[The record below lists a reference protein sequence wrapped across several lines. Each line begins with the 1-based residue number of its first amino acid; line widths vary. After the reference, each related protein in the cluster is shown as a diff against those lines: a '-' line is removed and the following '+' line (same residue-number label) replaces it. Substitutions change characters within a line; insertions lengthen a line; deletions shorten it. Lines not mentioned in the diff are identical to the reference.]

1 MLLLFY
7 LLGLLC
13 SVLQAQDVSV
23 TNKLTS
29 MIGTDVTLPCTFSST
44 DPIVRVTQI
53 MWMKG
58 NAKLAVYNPQHGT
71 HVEDTTHF
79 QMVDQSA
86 NSATLKISGVRY
98 TDEGEYLCEVTT
110 FPGGNVKAT
119 TSMTVKAMP
128 QNSAEA
134 NTKVVAGDQEQ
145 VVATCNS
152 VNGRPPA
159 RITWYA
165 AIPGNVSNNMVNNT
179 DGTYTV
185 VSQYLLTPSWTADGM
200 PVTCIINY
208 ESTDYNIPLK
218 LSVQYTPVVTIEGF
232 DDNWHLN
239 RNGVYLTCNG
249 KGNPPPT
256 SYTWKTADGSPLPAS
271 VRAKDNVLYVD
282 EVDERVNRSFLC
294 EVTNALGSRASRQ
307 DVLVREHAMQTQ
319 TNAGA
324 IAGGVIGGILVLLL
338 VAAIIFFVIKRGG
351 LQSKKDRGTYNSKPR
366 AFGTGKQSEQFT
378 YQDDGE
384 LDKPLKS
391 GVPMRDSGLSPSLG
405 DEDYDDEEAEEERMK
420 YKVLEDDEEEE
431 RFNEVGPML
440 QLRPHHPIDSYLD
453 DDMESQ
459 TDGSIISR
467 TAVYV

>member
-1 MLLLFY
+1 MQLFFL

-13 SVLQAQDVSV
+13 TVLQAKDVSV
-23 TNKLTS
+23 TDKLTG
-29 MIGTDVTLPCTFSST
+29 IVGKEVLLPCTFTST
-44 DPIVRVTQI
+44 DASVRVTQI

-58 NAKLAVYNPQHGT
+58 TTSLAVYSPQHGI
-71 HVEDTTHF
+71 HLPYPEHY
-79 QMVDQSA
+79 QLVDPSQT
-86 NSATLKISGVRY
+86 SATLKISPINY
-98 TDEGEYLCEVTT
+98 TDEGDYVCEVTT

-119 TSMTVKAMP
+119 TTLIIKAIP

-134 NTKVVAGDQEQ
+134 NFGVVAGDQEQ
-145 VVATCNS
+145 AVATCKS
-152 VNGRPPA
+152 ANGRPPSQ
-159 RITWYA
+159 ITWHTS
-165 AIPGNVSNNMVNNT
+165 IPGNVSNTMTNNT

-185 VSQYLLTPSWTADGM
+185 VSQYFLTPTWTADGM
-200 PVTCIINY
+200 PVTCVTNY
-208 ESTDYNIPLK
+208 ESTDYPIPLK
-218 LSVQYTPVVTIEGF
+218 LSVQYYPVVTIEGF
-232 DDNWHLN
+232 DDNWHLH
-239 RNGVYLTCNG
+239 RNGVYLTCTG

-256 SYTWKTADGSPLPAS
+256 SYIWKTADGSPLPAS
-271 VRAKDNVLYVD
+271 VRAEGNVLYVD

-338 VAAIIFFVIKRGG
+338 LAAVIFIVIKRGG
-351 LQSKKDRGTYNSKPR
+351 LQNKKDRGTYNPKPR
-366 AFGTGKQSEQFT
+366 AFGTGKPTEQFT
-378 YQDDGE
+378 YQDDGD
-384 LDKPLKS
+384 LDKPLK
-391 GVPMRDSGLSPSLG
+391 GPVPMRDSGLSPSLG
-405 DEDYDDEEAEEERMK
+405 DEDDDDEEERMK
-420 YKVLEDDEEEE
+420 YKVLEDDDDEE

>member
-1 MLLLFY
+1 MQLFFL

-13 SVLQAQDVSV
+13 SVLQAQDTSIYV
-23 TNKLTS
+23 TDKVTGI
-29 MIGTDVTLPCTFSST
+29 IGKEVILPCKFTSKNPS
-44 DPIVRVTQI
+44 VRVTQI
-53 MWMKG
+53 MWLNSTG
-58 NAKLAVYNPQHGT
+58 SLAVFSPILGT
-71 HVEDTTHF
+71 HLHDPARF
-79 QMVDQSA
+79 QLVDPS
-86 NSATLKISGVRY
+86 NTSVTLKISPVVY
-98 TDEGEYLCEVTT
+98 TDEGEYVCEVTT

-119 TSMTVKAMP
+119 TTLVVKAIS

-134 NTKVVAGDQEQ
+134 NSGVVAGDQEAA
-145 VVATCNS
+145 VATCKS
-152 VNGRPPA
+152 ANGRPPS
-159 RITWYA
+159 RITWHTT
-165 AIPGNVSNNMVNNT
+165 IPGNVSNTMINNT
-179 DGTYTV
+179 DGTYTA
-185 VSQYLLTPSWTADGM
+185 VSQYLIIPTWTADGM
-200 PVTCIINY
+200 PVTCIINS
-208 ESTDYNIPLK
+208 ESTDYPIPLK
-218 LSVQYTPVVTIEGF
+218 LSIQYAPVVTIEGY
-232 DDNWHLN
+232 DDNWHLH
-239 RNGVYLTCNG
+239 RNDVFLTCNA
-249 KGNPPPT
+249 KGNPPPM

-271 VRAKDNVLYVD
+271 VRAKDNILYVD
-282 EVDERVNRSFLC
+282 QVDERVNRSFIC

-307 DVLVREHAMQTQ
+307 DVFVRERAMQTQ

-338 VAAIIFFVIKRGG
+338 LAAIIFIVIKRGG

-366 AFGTGKQSEQFT
+366 AFGTGKSTEQFN

-384 LDKPLKS
+384 LDKPLK
-391 GVPMRDSGLSPSLG
+391 GPVPMRDSGLSPSLG
-405 DEDYDDEEAEEERMK
+405 DEDDDEEERMK

>member
-1 MLLLFY
+1 MQLFFL

-13 SVLQAQDVSV
+13 SVLQAQEVSV
-23 TNKLTS
+23 TSKLTGI
-29 MIGTDVTLPCTFSST
+29 IGKEIVLPCTFTST
-44 DPIVRVTQI
+44 DSSVKVTQI
-53 MWMKG
+53 MWMHG
-58 NAKLAVYNPQHGT
+58 STSLGVYSPHLGIHLSNPS
-71 HVEDTTHF
+71 HF
-79 QMVDQSA
+79 QLVEPS
-86 NSATLKISGVRY
+86 NTSATLKIYPVVY
-98 TDEGEYLCEVTT
+98 TDEGEYTCEVTT

-119 TSMTVKAMP
+119 TTMVIKAIP

-134 NTKVVAGDQEQ
+134 NPGVVASDQVQ
-145 VVATCNS
+145 AVATCKS
-152 VNGRPPA
+152 ANGRPPS
-159 RITWYA
+159 RITWHA
-165 AIPGNVSNNMVNNT
+165 SIPYNESTDMVNNT

-185 VSQYLLTPSWTADGM
+185 VSKFLITPTWIADGM
-200 PVTCIINY
+200 PVTCIINDD
-208 ESTDYNIPLK
+208 SSDYPIPLK
-218 LSVQYTPVVTIEGF
+218 LSVQYSPVVTIEGF
-232 DDNWHLN
+232 DDNWHLH

-282 EVDERVNRSFLC
+282 EVDQRVNRTFLC

-307 DVLVREHAMQTQ
+307 DVFVREHAMQPQ

-338 VAAIIFFVIKRGG
+338 LVAIIFIVIKRGG
-351 LQSKKDRGTYNSKPR
+351 LHKKDRGTYNPKPR
-366 AFGTGKQSEQFT
+366 VFGTGKPTEQFT
-378 YQDDGE
+378 YQDDGD
-384 LDKPLKS
+384 LDKPLK
-391 GVPMRDSGLSPSLG
+391 GPIPMRDSGLSPSLG
-405 DEDYDDEEAEEERMK
+405 DEDDDEVERMK

-440 QLRPHHPIDSYLD
+440 QLRPHHPMDSYLD

>member
-1 MLLLFY
+1 MLLPLL

-13 SVLQAQDVSV
+13 SVLQAKEVSV
-23 TNKLTS
+23 TDKVTGF
-29 MIGTDVTLPCTFSST
+29 IGKEVILPCTFTST
-44 DPIVRVTQI
+44 DPSVRVTQI
-53 MWMKG
+53 MWMHG
-58 NAKLAVYNPQHGT
+58 STSLAVFSPHLGIHLSDPSRFQL
-71 HVEDTTHF
+71 VEPS
-79 QMVDQSA
+79 QS
-86 NSATLKISGVRY
+86 SATLKISPVRY
-98 TDEGEYLCEVTT
+98 TDEGEYVCEVTT

-119 TSMTVKAMP
+119 TTMVVKAIP

-134 NTKVVAGDQEQ
+134 NSGVVAGDQEQ
-145 VVATCNS
+145 AVATCKS
-152 VNGRPPA
+152 ANGRPPS
-159 RITWYA
+159 RITWHSS
-165 AIPGNVSNNMVNNT
+165 IPGNVSNSMINNT

-185 VSQYLLTPSWTADGM
+185 VSQYLITPTWLADGM
-200 PVTCIINY
+200 PITCIVND
-208 ESTDYNIPLK
+208 ESSDYSIPLK
-218 LSVQYTPVVTIEGF
+218 LSVQYSPVVTIEGF
-232 DDNWHLN
+232 DDNWHLH

-256 SYTWKTADGSPLPAS
+256 SYIWKTVDGSPLPAS
-271 VRAKDNVLYVD
+271 VRAKDNMLYVD
-282 EVDERVNRSFLC
+282 EVDERVNRSFVC

-338 VAAIIFFVIKRGG
+338 LAAIIFIVIKRGG
-351 LQSKKDRGTYNSKPR
+351 LQNKKDRGTYNPKPR
-366 AFGTGKQSEQFT
+366 VFGTGKPTEQFT

-384 LDKPLKS
+384 LDKPLK
-391 GVPMRDSGLSPSLG
+391 GPVPMRDSGLSPSLG
-405 DEDYDDEEAEEERMK
+405 DEDDDEEEERMK
-420 YKVLEDDEEEE
+420 YKVLEDDEEDE